1 MSVVL
6 GYSTVIILRTLWIFI
21 NSVRFLVTW
30 QGNSLFV
37 LDAIKGHLVLWT
49 DQLNNI
55 VDVAVSNPDSILVL
69 YDNSNKIAK
78 LNIKPLHL
86 CVQELVGMKDW
97 LQSSKVGCSHVCT
110 V

>member
-1 MSVVL
+1 M
-6 GYSTVIILRTLWIFI
+6 
-21 NSVRFLVTW
+21 
-30 QGNSLFV
+30 FV

-78 LNIKPLHL
+78 LSIKPLHL
-86 CVQELVGMKDW
+86 CIQELVGMKDW
-97 LQSSKVGCSHVCT
+97 LQSSKVSVLMCVCMYVNQFT
-110 V
+110 GHLLIT